1 MSTNQM
7 SFTITDQPVI
17 INGIEHLVTAV
28 NGFDRV
34 QINNK
39 LHDIGDAILNLKME
53 QDRLVQMRN
62 LIDSENEKT
71 DDLFDEWFEEFVLD
85 TLRQRT
91 LQSPATL

>member
-7 SFTITDQPVI
+7 TNFVIDQPRI
-17 INGIEHLVTAV
+17 INGKEHLVTTV

-39 LHDIGDAILNLKME
+39 LHDIGEVILNLRME

-62 LIDSENEKT
+62 LIDLECEKT
-71 DDLFDEWFEEFVLD
+71 DDLFNELFG
-85 TLRQRT
+85 
-91 LQSPATL
+91 S

>member
-1 MSTNQM
+1 MTN
-7 SFTITDQPVI
+7 FVIDQPRM
-17 INGIEHLVTAV
+17 INGVEHLVTTV

-62 LIDSENEKT
+62 LIDRENEKT
-71 DDLFDEWFEEFVLD
+71 DDLFDEWFGEFVLD

>member
-1 MSTNQM
+1 MTN
-7 SFTITDQPVI
+7 FVIDQPRM
-17 INGIEHLVTAV
+17 INGKEHLVTTV

-62 LIDSENEKT
+62 LIDREHEKT
-71 DDLFDEWFEEFVLD
+71 DDLFNELFINELLGW
-85 TLRQRT
+85 
-91 LQSPATL
+91 

>member
-1 MSTNQM
+1 MSTTQM
-7 SFTITDQPVI
+7 TNFVIDQPRI
-17 INGIEHLVTAV
+17 INGKEHLVTTV

-39 LHDIGDAILNLKME
+39 LHDIGEVILNLKME

-62 LIDSENEKT
+62 LIDRQHEET

-85 TLRQRT
+85 TLHQHT
-91 LQSPATL
+91 LQSTVTL

>member
-1 MSTNQM
+1 MTN
-7 SFTITDQPVI
+7 FVIDQPRM
-17 INGIEHLVTAV
+17 INGVEHLVTTV

-85 TLRQRT
+85 TLRQST
-91 LQSPATL
+91 LQSPVTL

>member
-1 MSTNQM
+1 M
-7 SFTITDQPVI
+7 SFTITEQPVI

-28 NGFDRV
+28 NGMDRV

-62 LIDSENEKT
+62 LIDQQHEET
-71 DDLFDEWFEEFVLD
+71 EDLFAELYA
-85 TLRQRT
+85 
-91 LQSPATL
+91 S

>member
-7 SFTITDQPVI
+7 TFTITDQSRM
-17 INGIEHLVTAV
+17 INGMEHLVTTV

-39 LHDIGDAILNLKME
+39 LHDIGEVILNLKME

-62 LIDSENEKT
+62 LIDQEQEKT
-71 DDLFDEWFEEFVLD
+71 DDLFNELFG
-85 TLRQRT
+85 
-91 LQSPATL
+91 S

>member
-1 MSTNQM
+1 MSTTQM
-7 SFTITDQPVI
+7 TNFVIDQPRM
-17 INGIEHLVTAV
+17 INGVEHLVTTV

-62 LIDSENEKT
+62 LIDRQHEET
-71 DDLFDEWFEEFVLD
+71 DELFNDLFAELFG
-85 TLRQRT
+85 
-91 LQSPATL
+91 A

>member
-62 LIDSENEKT
+62 LIDRQHEET
-71 DDLFDEWFEEFVLD
+71 DELFNEWFEEFVLD
-85 TLRQRT
+85 TLHQHTPQAPVT
-91 LQSPATL
+91 L

>member
-1 MSTNQM
+1 MTN
-7 SFTITDQPVI
+7 FVIDQPRM
-17 INGIEHLVTAV
+17 INGVEHLVTTV

-62 LIDSENEKT
+62 LIDRENEKT

-91 LQSPATL
+91 LQSPVTL

>member
-1 MSTNQM
+1 M

-39 LHDIGDAILNLKME
+39 LHDIGEVILNLKME

-62 LIDSENEKT
+62 LIDRQHEEIG
-71 DDLFDEWFEEFVLD
+71 DLFTELFV
-85 TLRQRT
+85 
-91 LQSPATL
+91 S

>member
-1 MSTNQM
+1 MTN
-7 SFTITDQPVI
+7 FVTDQPRM
-17 INGIEHLVTAV
+17 INGVEHLVTTV

-62 LIDSENEKT
+62 LIDQEQEKT

-85 TLRQRT
+85 IPHQRT
-91 LQSPATL
+91 LQSPVTL

>member
-1 MSTNQM
+1 M

-39 LHDIGDAILNLKME
+39 LHDIGDAILNLRME

-62 LIDSENEKT
+62 LIDKQNEEP
-71 DDLFDEWFEEFVLD
+71 DELFNDLFAELFG
-85 TLRQRT
+85 
-91 LQSPATL
+91 A

>member
-1 MSTNQM
+1 MSTTQM
-7 SFTITDQPVI
+7 TFTITDQPVI

-39 LHDIGDAILNLKME
+39 LHDIGEVILNLRME

-62 LIDSENEKT
+62 LIDSEHQKT
-71 DDLFDEWFEEFVLD
+71 DDLFAELFG
-85 TLRQRT
+85 
-91 LQSPATL
+91 A

>member
-1 MSTNQM
+1 M

-17 INGIEHLVTAV
+17 INGKEHLVTAV

-85 TLRQRT
+85 TLRQST
-91 LQSPATL
+91 LQSPVTL

>member
-7 SFTITDQPVI
+7 TNFVIDQPRI
-17 INGIEHLVTAV
+17 INGVEHLVTTV

-39 LHDIGDAILNLKME
+39 LHDIGEVILNLRME

-62 LIDSENEKT
+62 LIDQEQEKT
-71 DDLFDEWFEEFVLD
+71 DDLFAELFG
-85 TLRQRT
+85 
-91 LQSPATL
+91 S

>member
-1 MSTNQM
+1 MT
-7 SFTITDQPVI
+7 FTITDQPRM
-17 INGIEHLVTAV
+17 INDMEHLVTTV

-62 LIDSENEKT
+62 LIDRENEET

>member
-1 MSTNQM
+1 MSTTQM
-7 SFTITDQPVI
+7 TNFVIDQPRM
-17 INGIEHLVTAV
+17 INGVEHLVTTV

-62 LIDSENEKT
+62 LIDQEQEKT

-85 TLRQRT
+85 TLRQHT
-91 LQSPATL
+91 LQSPVTL

>member
-62 LIDSENEKT
+62 LIDRQHEET
-71 DDLFDEWFEEFVLD
+71 DELFDEWFAEFVLD
-85 TLRQRT
+85 TLHQHTPQAPVT
-91 LQSPATL
+91 L

>member
-1 MSTNQM
+1 MSTTQM
-7 SFTITDQPVI
+7 TNFVTDQPRM
-17 INGIEHLVTAV
+17 INGVEHLVTTV

-62 LIDSENEKT
+62 LIDQEQEKT

-85 TLRQRT
+85 IPHQRT
-91 LQSPATL
+91 LQSPVTL